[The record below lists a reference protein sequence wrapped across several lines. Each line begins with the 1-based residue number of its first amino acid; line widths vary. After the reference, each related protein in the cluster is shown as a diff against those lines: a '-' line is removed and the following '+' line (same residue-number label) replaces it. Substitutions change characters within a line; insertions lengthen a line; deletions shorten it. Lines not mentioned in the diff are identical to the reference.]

1 MGVRNRLIDLMIL
14 QVGSSILKYGMG
26 DEGGSTVNVTD
37 ASRKI
42 FLTLAVKPSDL
53 QDQLEYSFQR
63 SRLYPVYLFKL
74 DSSLP
79 KWKQFNYY
87 VARKIC
93 FPLL

>member
-1 MGVRNRLIDLMIL
+1 MIL
-14 QVGSSILKYGMG
+14 QVGSSILKYEMG

-63 SRLYPVYLFKL
+63 YFNCRYHGFIFILLFVYSNWIVL
-74 DSSLP
+74 
-79 KWKQFNYY
+79 
-87 VARKIC
+87 
-93 FPLL
+93 